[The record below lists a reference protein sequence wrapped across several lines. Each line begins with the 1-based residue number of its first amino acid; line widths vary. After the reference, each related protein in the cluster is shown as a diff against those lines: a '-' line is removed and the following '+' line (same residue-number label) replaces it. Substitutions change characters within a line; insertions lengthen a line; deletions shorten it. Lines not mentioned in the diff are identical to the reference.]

1 MKNDNYINYVLV
13 GLGVIGVWYYLKN
26 RSTKATPV
34 TEEQIVAA
42 VVQEEEDKY
51 STPFVNEYKIVMPS
65 DLISKRLREKSEQL
79 RAGRFAIQSERVQ
92 DRLFL

>member
-26 RSTKATPV
+26 RNNKPTPV
-34 TEEQIVAA
+34 TKEQIITA
-42 VVQEEEDKY
+42 VVKEEEDKY

-65 DLISKRLREKSEQL
+65 DLISKRVREKSAKL
-79 RAGRFAIQSERVQ
+79 RAGRFAIQPERVQ
-92 DRLFL
+92 DPLYI

>member
-26 RSTKATPV
+26 RNNKPTPI
-34 TEEQIVAA
+34 TEEQIVTA
-42 VVQEEEDKY
+42 VVKEEEDKY

-65 DLISKRLREKSEQL
+65 DLISKRLKEKSEQL
-79 RAGRFAIQSERVQ
+79 RAGRFAIKSERVK
-92 DRLFL
+92 DRLFI